1 LRNIENILILAY
13 ISTKSKVR
21 GRLSYVNKCLYISDV
36 EVCRVKDKN
45 GLDTHVF
52 LAVNDDNNIY
62 YLINKYMLTQ
72 IIHLEITFARI
83 KF

>member
-1 LRNIENILILAY
+1 MKLYIVYNLFKLRNIENVLILAY

-21 GRLSYVNKCLYISDV
+21 GRLIDANKYLYISDV

-52 LAVNDDNNIY
+52 LAVNDNN
-62 YLINKYMLTQ
+62 
-72 IIHLEITFARI
+72 
-83 KF
+83 